1 MKTWEEMIKTLPSDE
16 TLEKLEK
23 NGEIK
28 VFDRKLNLLEKEIK
42 NLKHK
47 MKKDNR
53 EIDKMFE
60 DVDISKNNKNKTK

>member
-16 TLEKLEK
+16 KLEKLEK
-23 NGEIK
+23 SGELKKI
-28 VFDRKLNLLEKEIK
+28 DRKLNLLEKEIK